1 MSVSELRPLLRAV
14 LLVVLS
20 SLLVACGSDAPP
32 AAADASA
39 ATAAPSSGAG
49 APAAVAAPSAAPPP
63 SASAVAPAA
72 TGHDTAPAP
81 VLGTRELS
89 HPEDLQVVMLG
100 YRLLGRAPP
109 LAQWA
114 AEQPRV
120 KYANEFERADLL
132 AQETA
137 RFQEIY
143 DATAE
148 VGRLRLN
155 VNSRLSEYDAG
166 RGGFY
171 VDAYLPG
178 SGFNFAVQPASYPVR
193 EERVTLSIEDNGEL
207 NFWPVDATTAQQA
220 LARNQN
226 LREVLLDS
234 ELMITGASRRSDSVV
249 ITARLLGYGI
259 VSSHYDHPV
268 RLGERRFDGAGE

>member
-1 MSVSELRPLLRAV
+1 MSASERRSLLRGALCAAV
-14 LLVVLS
+14 L
-20 SLLVACGSDAPP
+20 SLAACGSDDAPV
-32 AAADASA
+32 AAGAAG
-39 ATAAPSSGAG
+39 ATAAVTAGPPPSDASV
-49 APAAVAAPSAAPPP
+49 PAPSAA
-63 SASAVAPAA
+63 SAPAA
-72 TGHDTAPAP
+72 TDAAPATSAVAGAAP
-81 VLGTRELS
+81 VLGPRELS
-89 HPEDLQVVMLG
+89 HPEDLQMVMLG
-100 YRLLGRAPP
+100 YRLQGRVPP
-109 LAQWA
+109 LAEWA
-114 AEQPRV
+114 AAQPGV
-120 KYANEFERADLL
+120 KYANEFERAALL

-137 RFQEIY
+137 RFQDIF
-143 DATAE
+143 DATAG

-178 SGFNFAVQPASYPVR
+178 SGFTFAVQPASYPVR